1 MKSTNSHW
9 SEMLL
14 RSGFFALVIAG
25 VIGVYVGMV
34 TFVAGVAM
42 LLALRCIATIEKKR
56 DRNSSDARRLTQRQ
70 PVMRFNRAALT
81 SEAVPSI
88 LPESLGCHAN
98 GWPTLSQLPMISARG
113 AALQDVNCFAWQSVD
128 FDLKSFLSASRWCG
142 CFIFKGQGRHNMFA
156 ERITQR

>member
-1 MKSTNSHW
+1 MKSTNFHW

-34 TFVAGVAM
+34 TFVAGVAI
-42 LLALRCIATIEKKR
+42 LLALRCIPTIEKKR

-98 GWPTLSQLPMISARG
+98 GRPTLDGSRPNPRRRRPVL
-113 AALQDVNCFAWQSVD
+113 AANV
-128 FDLKSFLSASRWCG
+128 
-142 CFIFKGQGRHNMFA
+142 
-156 ERITQR
+156 

>member
-34 TFVAGVAM
+34 TFVAGVAI
-42 LLALRCIATIEKKR
+42 LLALRCIPTIEKKR

-88 LPESLGCHAN
+88 LPESLGCYAN
-98 GWPTLSQLPMISARG
+98 GRPTLDGSRPHSA
-113 AALQDVNCFAWQSVD
+113 
-128 FDLKSFLSASRWCG
+128 
-142 CFIFKGQGRHNMFA
+142 
-156 ERITQR
+156 